1 MYLCVCVHAHTFACH
16 VKQLRL
22 NRSGTVYVC
31 VCQVLLAS
39 FQVITLPI
47 MTPPRKTRM
56 SPEDRAL
63 IEDILSTCTRASS
76 AKLFIWKESVLKRGN
91 KE

>member
-1 MYLCVCVHAHTFACH
+1 
-16 VKQLRL
+16 
-22 NRSGTVYVC
+22 
-31 VCQVLLAS
+31 
-39 FQVITLPI
+39 

-63 IEDILSTCTRASS
+63 IEDILSTCTRASA
-76 AKLFIWKESVLKRGN
+76 AKLFIWEERELKRGN